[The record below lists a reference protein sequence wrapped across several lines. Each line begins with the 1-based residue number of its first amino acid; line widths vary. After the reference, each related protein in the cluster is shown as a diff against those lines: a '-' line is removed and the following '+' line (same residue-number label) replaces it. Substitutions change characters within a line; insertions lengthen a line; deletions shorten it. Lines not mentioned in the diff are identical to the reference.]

1 LSMRPKVYQDFDE
14 AVADI
19 PNGASIMFGGF
30 GNPGVPRNLIS
41 ALLRQGAKDLTT
53 ISNTPGRPGN
63 RMDANN
69 LIEAGRVRKVVC
81 AFTAGRTPPTFN
93 ELYAAGK
100 IEAELVP
107 QGTMA
112 ERIRAAGAGIG
123 AFYTRT
129 GVGTELAEGK
139 EQRDIDGKDYLLEY
153 PLPADYAFVRAYRAD
168 TYGNAFYR
176 LSQRNF
182 NPIMA
187 QAATVTIVE
196 TEQLVEPGDI
206 EPDHVHTPSIF
217 VNRVVLIPPA
227 PDGIWESVR

>member
-1 LSMRPKVYQDFDE
+1 
-14 AVADI
+14 
-19 PNGASIMFGGF
+19 
-30 GNPGVPRNLIS
+30 
-41 ALLRQGAKDLTT
+41 
-53 ISNTPGRPGN
+53 
-63 RMDANN
+63 
-69 LIEAGRVRKVVC
+69 
-81 AFTAGRTPPTFN
+81 
-93 ELYAAGK
+93 
-100 IEAELVP
+100 
-107 QGTMA
+107 A

-139 EQRDIDGKDYLLEY
+139 EQRTIDGKDYLLEY

-168 TYGNAFYR
+168 AYGNAFYR

-187 QAATVTIVE
+187 QAAKVTIVE

-217 VNRVVLIPPA
+217 VDRVVLIPPA
-227 PDGIWESVR
+227 PDGIWELVR

>member
-1 LSMRPKVYQDFDE
+1 MRPKVYQSFDE

-19 PNGASIMFGGF
+19 PDGASIMLGGF

-63 RMDANN
+63 LMDANN
-69 LIEAGRVRKVVC
+69 LIEAGRIRKVVC
-81 AFTAGRTPPTFN
+81 AFTAGRTPPAFN

-129 GVGTELAEGK
+129 GVGTELAEGR
-139 EQRDIDGKDYLLEY
+139 EQRTIDGKDYLLEY

-168 TYGNAFYR
+168 TYGNLDYR

-187 QAATVTIVE
+187 QAAKVTIVE
-196 TEQLVEPGDI
+196 AEQIVEPGEI

-217 VNRVVLIPPA
+217 VDRVVLIPPA
-227 PDGIWESVR
+227 PEGIWESVR